1 MHRFRLLLLFSLLT
15 SAVPAR
21 AAEPAAS
28 DDFLKGYVAA
38 VLERE
43 LGWAPGSFQVQ
54 VRNRVA
60 TVVINVDDPQKR
72 ELIEQT
78 LSRIGG
84 LEQIHV
90 VVSSAAPSAENEPI
104 VFPAG
109 DLFRPLLADPRQPQF
124 FVSFVKMTT
133 PTDRITAASVGYG
146 ENFGLWRWPG
156 ANPGDGWQFNF
167 AGGLFA
173 LFNLSAPS
181 NDLVNGD
188 YNVGFSLTHGAGPW
202 SQRFRLYHQSSH
214 LGDEFLLSQPNI
226 KRINLSIEA
235 VDAVTSYEGKRWR
248 VYGGPGYLIGRD
260 PPDLYRRAPN
270 TVASAFNGTSAVSW
284 PASISRAIKNST
296 GTSRAASRRAWSSGR
311 PIPAAG
317 GCACS
322 RSITQAR
329 HRSGSFSR
337 AIFITRGWGFILGF
351 DGPPFGRLSM

>member
-1 MHRFRLLLLFSLLT
+1 MTIMHRFRLLLLFALLT
-15 SAVPAR
+15 SAMPAR

-260 PPDLYRRAPN
+260 PPDLKPGYLQAGAEYRSQRFQWDLGRF
-270 TVASAFNGTSAVSW
+270 VAGVDLKSYQEQHWNVA
-284 PASISRAIKNST
+284 
-296 GTSRAASRRAWSSGR
+296 
-311 PIPAAG
+311 
-317 GCACS
+317 
-322 RSITQAR
+322 RSIKAGLELGQADPGR
-329 HRSGSFSR
+329 RRVRVLAEYYAGSS
-337 AIFITRGWGFILGF
+337 
-351 DGPPFGRLSM
+351 PFGQFFESNIHYAGVGVYFGF